1 MNMIKRV
8 GILTGGGDCPG
19 LNSTIRG
26 AVYRAQ
32 DYNYDVYGIQDG
44 WKGLVK
50 GAINPLF
57 LSDVEEII
65 DRGGTFLGTSRLN
78 PYKIDNGVKKVLDSI
93 ENFKLDVIIALGGED
108 TLGVA
113 NRLFKEEGIKLVGAP
128 KTMDNDLSGTDYT
141 FGFDS
146 SVTWAIEA
154 MRSLQDTGRSH
165 RRIMILEVMG
175 RHAGWVALFTGLASG
190 ADWTLIPEEE
200 IDVEKMCQHLKE
212 VYKRKKYASI
222 VVSEGVALPGVDTQK
237 EELDQFGHMILRKR
251 GVGNLLANLIKEKI
265 RIETRHAVI
274 GHIQRGGSPTLFDRI
289 LGLRCGVTAVD
300 LIAQGKFG
308 YMAALK
314 GNEVIGVPLE
324 EVVSRLK
331 IVDKKWWQLAQVFF
345 K

>member
-1 MNMIKRV
+1 MIKRI

-19 LNSTIRG
+19 LNPAIRG

-32 DYNYDVYGIQDG
+32 DYNYEVYGIQEG

-50 GAINPLF
+50 AEINPLI
-57 LSDVEEII
+57 LSDVEDII
-65 DRGGTFLGTSRLN
+65 DRGGTILGTSRLN
-78 PYKIDNGVKKVLDSI
+78 PYKIDNGVKKVLNSI
-93 ENFKLDVIIALGGED
+93 KNFKLDAIVAIGGED

-113 NRLFKEEGIKLVGAP
+113 NRLFQEKGIKLVGAP

-190 ADWTLIPEEE
+190 ADWILIPEEKIE
-200 IDVEKMCQHLKE
+200 MAKMLQHLKE
-212 VYKRKKYASI
+212 VYKKKKYASM
-222 VVSEGVALPGVDTQK
+222 VVSEGVSLPGVVTQK

-251 GVGNLLANLIKEKI
+251 GVGNLLADLIKEKTG
-265 RIETRHAVI
+265 IETRHAVI

-289 LGLRCGVTAVD
+289 LGLRCGVVAMD
-300 LIAQGKFG
+300 LIAQEKFG

-314 GNEVIGVPLE
+314 GDEVIAVPLE
-324 EVVSRLK
+324 EAVSRLK
-331 IVDKKWWQLAQVFF
+331 TVDKKWWKLAQIFF